1 MQTNT
6 LQGNKKGQQL
16 TMPMA
21 RSEES
26 PDILTGF
33 TLKAIDLRSDW
44 PKILETIHK
53 SKNIQQIMEK
63 SYRDFQEGFKLK
75 DFKHRFGIKG
85 AWKFQDIKQG
95 IYPYTLTTTDW
106 VLEYEEREWEAQ
118 AGDDE
123 REAKTSID
131 NAIEKCGNVKG
142 NLEILKGLESAKG
155 KVIMKYPPR
164 PSQPESWRPQNAS
177 HWTSQWMK
185 ILAEE
190 HYHNLSNDWRL
201 VASNTHCIV
210 AGFTNNNTVYL
221 LDLILLTNNP
231 EEILNKLLQN

>member
-1 MQTNT
+1 
-6 LQGNKKGQQL
+6 
-16 TMPMA
+16 
-21 RSEES
+21 
-26 PDILTGF
+26 
-33 TLKAIDLRSDW
+33 
-44 PKILETIHK
+44 
-53 SKNIQQIMEK
+53 MEK

-75 DFKHRFGIKG
+75 DFKHSFGIKG

-123 REAKTSID
+123 REAKTAID

-142 NLEILKGLESAKG
+142 NLEIIKGLESAKG
-155 KVIMKYPPR
+155 KLIMKYPPR

-210 AGFTNNNTVYL
+210 AGFTNNNTLYL

-231 EEILNKLLQN
+231 EEIFNKLLQN